1 MTTTLESPQTAT
13 QAPVARKADKI
24 AANAEM
30 PRFTPGDVDRLAM
43 GLLVIQPSP
52 FCNINCDY
60 CYLPN
65 RTDTRRM
72 DHAVLERVMDKV
84 WESGLVG
91 SPFSL
96 LWHAGEPLAV
106 PIKWYE
112 KAFEI
117 INRYPKAKEY
127 VIHSVQTNGTLVND
141 KWCDFINEHE
151 IEVGVSIDGPKHIH
165 DHNRKTRKGEGT
177 FDKAMRGLEC
187 LRKNRVPFGVVS
199 VISDVSVDHPDE
211 MYDFYIEH
219 GITGIGFNIE
229 EVEGANESSS
239 LEKGKDGVERIRAF
253 MKQFYL
259 RNKADGFPLNV
270 REFQIAERNVLEPNW
285 CSKPNG
291 EYYNQ
296 EADPYGMINVDC
308 FGNFSSFSPEL
319 LGQPTEKYGSFSF
332 GNLISGSLFDATLN
346 EQFQHVLADIEAGN
360 KKCSETCE
368 FYNYCGGSS
377 PSNKYYENGTFDSTE
392 THQCISTVKIP
403 MQIILEDLE
412 DDLGITDNESP
423 LIEQPRPEEAAIQA

>member
-1 MTTTLESPQTAT
+1 
-13 QAPVARKADKI
+13 
-24 AANAEM
+24 
-30 PRFTPGDVDRLAM
+30 M

-72 DHAVLERVMDKV
+72 DHAVLERVMEKV
-84 WESGLVG
+84 WESGLVVG
-91 SPFSL
+91 PFSI

-106 PIKWYE
+106 PISWYE

-117 INRYPKAKEY
+117 IGKHPKAPDF

-141 KWCDFINEHE
+141 KWCDFLNLHQV
-151 IEVGVSIDGPKHIH
+151 EVGLSVDGPQHIH
-165 DHNRKTRKGEGT
+165 DHHRKTRKGEGT
-177 FDKAMRGLEC
+177 FDKTMRGLET
-187 LRKNRVPFGVVS
+187 LRRNGVPFGVVS
-199 VISDVSVDHPDE
+199 VISDISVDHPDE
-211 MYDFYIEH
+211 IYDFYREN

-239 LEKGKDGVERIRAF
+239 LAKVGGLERVRTF
-253 MKQFYL
+253 LKQFYL

-270 REFQIAERNVLEPNW
+270 REFQNAERNILEPGW
-285 CSKPNG
+285 SSRPGG

-296 EADPYGMINVDC
+296 EADPFGMVNVDC

-319 LGQPTEKYGSFSF
+319 LGQPTEKYGSFTF
-332 GNLISGSLFDATLN
+332 GNLLNGSLFDATVN
-346 EQFQHVLADIEAGN
+346 EAFRSVLADIEAGN
-360 KKCSETCE
+360 RKCAETCA
-368 FYNYCGGSS
+368 FWNYCGGAS

-392 THQCISTVKIP
+392 THQCRSTVQIP
-403 MQIILEDLE
+403 MEIILEDLE
-412 DDLGITDNESP
+412 NDLGITRTVSP
-423 LIEQPRPEEAAIQA
+423 LPPRQERP